1 MGTRVQSSNRRR
13 LALESAEAQLELELE
28 LERLRNS
35 LRLMFAAYLIDRA
48 IRVGVGLGQGWGRR
62 LQRGYY

>member
-28 LERLRNS
+28 RLRIS

-48 IRVGVGLGQGWGRR
+48 IRVGARLGTSWGRR